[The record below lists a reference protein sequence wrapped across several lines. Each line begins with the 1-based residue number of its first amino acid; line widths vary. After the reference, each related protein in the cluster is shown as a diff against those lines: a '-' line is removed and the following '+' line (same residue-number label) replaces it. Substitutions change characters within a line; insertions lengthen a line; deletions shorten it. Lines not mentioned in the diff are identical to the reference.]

1 MSGIRES
8 VGSNVAEL
16 SPDRLGRN
24 RTAVHGVTNHGVA
37 HHGVTN
43 HGVANHGDAAR
54 RPMLASVAAETVAA
68 EPILAGH
75 AAAGGVATMTDVR
88 PDRFDAQLF
97 TRAALD
103 YAAHRPGQTLM
114 LLQAG
119 CTTADDDLDL
129 ARLRVTGSDLAV
141 SLVDDDSRITR
152 AAVLAQPSLAGSTLG
167 DLRTVPL
174 PPRSFDIVH
183 CALLLH
189 RISNAELM
197 LDRFVEALKPGGL
210 LLVQLVDRDCAV
222 GFLDR
227 MLPRPL
233 RSMVWRSLRP
243 GAPGPYRAV
252 YEQVVSARG
261 IQHYVLQRGLVIAQR
276 QALDRLTAARRPPGL
291 LMMRGLV
298 ARLSR
303 GRLTAGHDE
312 LRYVIRKPESGFA
325 RVL

>member
-16 SPDRLGRN
+16 SPDRLERH
-24 RTAVHGVTNHGVA
+24 RTAVHGVTNHGAANHAVA
-37 HHGVTN
+37 N
-43 HGVANHGDAAR
+43 HGVANHGDAAS
-54 RPMLASVAAETVAA
+54 RPTLASVAAETVAA
-68 EPILAGH
+68 EPILAGR
-75 AAAGGVATMTDVR
+75 AATMTDVR

-103 YAAHRPGQTLM
+103 YAAHRPGQTLV

-119 CTTADDDLDL
+119 CTTADDELDL
-129 ARLRVTGSDLAV
+129 GRLRVTGSDLAV

-227 MLPRPL
+227 VLPRPL
-233 RSMVWRSLRP
+233 RAMVWRSLRP

-276 QALDRLTAARRPPGL
+276 QALDLLTGARRPPGL

-298 ARLSR
+298 SRLSR